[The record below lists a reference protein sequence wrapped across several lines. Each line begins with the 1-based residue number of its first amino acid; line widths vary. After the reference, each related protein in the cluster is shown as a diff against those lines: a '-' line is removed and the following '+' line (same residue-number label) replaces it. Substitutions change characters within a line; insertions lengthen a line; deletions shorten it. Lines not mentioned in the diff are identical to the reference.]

1 MPQRDKLDLPRLVA
15 TPDRLPD
22 IPGGWK
28 DDDVA
33 ISGDTFRLT
42 IPADPD
48 AFLEDQATQTAHLRD
63 GSMPYWP
70 YLWPAALWMARAV
83 AAVDRL
89 PAGPALELGCGIGL
103 VGLTLL
109 SRGIEL
115 TFSDYEQTAV
125 ETSLHNAGTHGF
137 SFAEGLVFDW
147 RSVRLPKK
155 YAFLVGCDVTYELA
169 NHEPILDLVEQTLS
183 TGGTGWFGD
192 PGRQH
197 TEHFIELARQRGY
210 GVELFDKTARRVK
223 DPRVAEFRLIVLR
236 PSPG

>member
-1 MPQRDKLDLPRLVA
+1 MPQRIEFDQPRPIVLS
-15 TPDRLPD
+15 DRLTD

-28 DDDVA
+28 EIDVA
-33 ISGDTFRLT
+33 VCDDNFRLT
-42 IPADPD
+42 VPADPD

-83 AAVDRL
+83 TIADRL

-125 ETSLHNAGTHGF
+125 ETSLHNARRHGF
-137 SFAEGLVFDW
+137 SSAEGVVIDW

-155 YAFLVGCDVTYELA
+155 YSLLVGCDVTYDMA
-169 NHEPILDLVEQTLS
+169 NHEPILALVEQTLS
-183 TGGTGWFGD
+183 TGGSGWFGD

-210 GVELFDKTARRVK
+210 DVELLDKGARRVS
-223 DPRVAEFRLIVLR
+223 DPCVAEFRLIVLR
-236 PSPG
+236 ASPG